1 MRVSPIQDSFQSG
14 FIGKRI
20 RGRTQID
27 AYKQALALAENWY
40 PLVQGPIRLRTGSK
54 FIEAVDPNNWVSGM
68 VGVEG
73 IRCFTFQRSLD
84 NDAIVEI
91 GDTDIIVRNS
101 VTGEQIIGGNSGNLI
116 TDPDFATL
124 SGAPAQSSVWF
135 TNSGEYIFGTTPG
148 FPQDDTCTGD
158 ISTIQ
163 GSSFVYFHSN
173 TNHSPSGFYGSS
185 IGNTVQSIVNIPAGS
200 ELLVNEFR
208 FSYFQ
213 DIFNNEET
221 VLGAAPWLNPVIRL
235 NIGTT
240 QGAADVFTD
249 DISIGPFEVQND
261 VLINFTPGGGNNALY
276 FTIGIVWPGPAAVP
290 NLDTLGC
297 NDNLLRTFLYHGIE
311 WDAPLAGGSASPVEF
326 ASPYNA
332 DQLECLQYAMDPG
345 EAVMYFF
352 HPEVETHRLRF
363 LNGEWTWEALSAILL
378 PSPFVAPSPNPWAA
392 GNWPSA
398 GAIHEGRL
406 WLAATP
412 NQPATLWASRSG
424 NYQDFDASAPASA
437 DDPLLFPLS
446 SSGNI
451 QTLTSRKELVIN
463 TDISEVV
470 GTSQNGVIAFND
482 FSFPKQTDWGSNCI
496 QPVVVGRDMVFTSNS
511 RARLRTFNDEGGTN
525 YGWDGNELSLLAQEL
540 FGSPVR
546 RMIYLDEPAY
556 QACFLLGD
564 GTMAMATFF
573 YPENVIGWWKYI
585 TSHNGNRTY
594 GDENT
599 PGLGSQQ
606 DNITQPQNQIM
617 DITKINTSVG
627 AKLWMMVNRCGFAG
641 TQKPGHEV
649 LAFDDP
655 NAAPVALDSWSERVP
670 YDVFLDGFLR
680 IDDIDELTDQSIN
693 VVVKHE
699 DDFSGAITWTVHPNI
714 TAFAG
719 VSTPLENWVG
729 SGDIVYAGLFFD
741 NEFELL
747 PREGTS
753 NRGTAQSSK
762 RRWNKIYARLNDS
775 AIPVI
780 NGEAGRDRTP
790 GSPMGTGEPFLT
802 GDAEYRELGSLDQGQ
817 LNVLQDRPL
826 KTEIL
831 ALFGKLQSTEV

>member
-14 FIGKRI
+14 FIGRRI
-20 RGRTQID
+20 RGRTGID
-27 AYKQALALAENWY
+27 AYKQGLALANNWY
-40 PLVQGPIRLRTGSK
+40 PLVQGPMRLRTGSK
-54 FIEAVDPNNWVSGM
+54 FIEACDPNNWISGQ

-73 IRCFTFQRSLD
+73 LRTFTFQRSLD

-101 VTGEQIIGGNSGNLI
+101 ITGEQIIGGNTGNLV
-116 TDPDFATL
+116 TDPEFLTPT
-124 SGAPAQSSVWF
+124 GGPAQSSVWH
-135 TNSGEYIFGTTPG
+135 TDSGSDIFGTSPG
-148 FPQDDTCTGD
+148 FAQDDTCTGD
-158 ISTIQ
+158 ISTIK
-163 GSSFVYFHSN
+163 GTGFMYMHCN
-173 TNHSPSGFYGSS
+173 TNHSPSGFYGSTF
-185 IGNTVQSIVNIPAGS
+185 GNTAQSVITLPAGS

-213 DIFNNEET
+213 DIFNNEEI
-221 VLGAAPWLNPVIRL
+221 VLGAAPWLNPIIRL
-235 NIGTT
+235 NIGTAP
-240 QGAADVFTD
+240 GLGDVFTT
-249 DISIGPFEVQND
+249 DISIGPFEVVVDN
-261 VLINFTPGGGNNALY
+261 VINFTPGGGNNELY
-276 FTIGIVWPGPAAVP
+276 FTIGTVWPGPAAVP

-297 NDNLLRTFLYHGIE
+297 TNNILRWFLHAPIE

-326 ASPYNA
+326 VSPYSA

-352 HPEVETHRLRF
+352 HPEVETMRLRF
-363 LNGEWTWEALSAILL
+363 LNGEWTFEAISAILL
-378 PSPFVAPSPNPWAA
+378 PNPFVAPSPNQWMP
-392 GNWPSA
+392 GNYPSA
-398 GAIHEGRL
+398 GAFHEGRL

-412 NQPATLWASRSG
+412 DQPATLWASRSG
-424 NYQDFDASAPASA
+424 DYSDFDATAPASA

-451 QTLTSRKELVIN
+451 QTLTSRKELVIL

-470 GTSQNGVIAFND
+470 GTSQNGVIAFDD
-482 FSFPKQTDWGSNCI
+482 FSFPKQTDWGSNCV

-511 RARLRTFNDEGGTN
+511 RARMRTFNDEGGTN

-573 YPENVIGWWKYI
+573 YPENVIGWWKYK

-594 GDENT
+594 GDENS

-606 DNITQPQNQIM
+606 DNIAQQQNQIM
-617 DITKINTSVG
+617 DITKVNTSAG
-627 AKLWMMVNRCGFAG
+627 AKLWMLVNRVGFAG
-641 TQKPGHEV
+641 TQKPGHEL

-655 NAAPVALDSWSERVP
+655 AAPPVSLDSWSERVP
-670 YDVFLDGFLR
+670 YDVFADGFLR
-680 IDDIDELTDQSIN
+680 IDDVDELSDQSVN
-693 VVVKHE
+693 VVVRHD
-699 DDFSGAITWTVHPNI
+699 DDFTQTTMWTVHPNI
-714 TAFAG
+714 TVFAG
-719 VSTPLENWVG
+719 FSTPLESWVQ
-729 SGDIVYAGLFFD
+729 SGDTVYAGLFFD
-741 NEFELL
+741 NEWELL

-753 NRGTAQSSK
+753 NRGTSQTSK

-790 GSPMGTGEPFLT
+790 GTPMGTGEPFLT

-817 LNVLQDRPL
+817 LNILQDRPL
-826 KTEIL
+826 KTEVL